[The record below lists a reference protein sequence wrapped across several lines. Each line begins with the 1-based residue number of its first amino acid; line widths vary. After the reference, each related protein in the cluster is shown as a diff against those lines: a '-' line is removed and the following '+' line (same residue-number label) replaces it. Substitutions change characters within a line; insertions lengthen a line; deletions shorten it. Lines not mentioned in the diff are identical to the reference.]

1 MKLYYLEKKN
11 IIIIIIILSI
21 SNKVSWRATKV
32 YKPSHQYLP
41 KCRVLDTCRVS
52 NASSGTDHWTQATPV
67 VESYKRPQTALLTP
81 TSLGREYIHIYDA
94 LMQSKPSCI
103 ERVWNFCFA
112 NCLSPIEELRTRWSQ
127 TGSHHTNAKAK
138 TKFCDQMNIW
148 KTNNLNSPNC
158 LCNTHIA

>member
-41 KCRVLDTCRVS
+41 KCRGGTRLL
-52 NASSGTDHWTQATPV
+52 SSGQCHWTQATPV

-81 TSLGREYIHIYDA
+81 TSLGREYIYIY
-94 LMQSKPSCI
+94 I
-103 ERVWNFCFA
+103 
-112 NCLSPIEELRTRWSQ
+112 
-127 TGSHHTNAKAK
+127 
-138 TKFCDQMNIW
+138 
-148 KTNNLNSPNC
+148 
-158 LCNTHIA
+158 

>member
-1 MKLYYLEKKN
+1 MKLYYLKKKKTIN
-11 IIIIIIILSI
+11 IQQSVVESNKSLQTASSI
-21 SNKVSWRATKV
+21 STEVSWRATKDHR
-32 YKPSHQYLP
+32 PPNWHQ
-41 KCRVLDTCRVS
+41 RAWVG
-52 NASSGTDHWTQATPV
+52 NI
-67 VESYKRPQTALLTP
+67 
-81 TSLGREYIHIYDA
+81 YIYIYIYDA